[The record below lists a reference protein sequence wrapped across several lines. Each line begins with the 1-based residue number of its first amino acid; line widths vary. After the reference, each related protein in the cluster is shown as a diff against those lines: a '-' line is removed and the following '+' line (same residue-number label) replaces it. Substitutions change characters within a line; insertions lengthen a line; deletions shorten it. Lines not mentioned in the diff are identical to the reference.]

1 MTNPIGRA
9 LFQIAQVARNT
20 VEKNLPKVENPQVRN
35 TAQTAVDTFD
45 RFQKPLMDLSGGNIS
60 SAAVGAMAEVA
71 RSLVPQP
78 PATTGVVMTTSAS
91 ANVRAEATTGSD
103 KLTPTALPE
112 GTQVL
117 VTGPAQPGEMVDD
130 LGDQWVPVTIQL
142 PGQEPQA
149 GFINEGLLNPLP
161 EGQQPLP
168 GRLNPDGTVST
179 APTLTEDGLPT
190 PEHVGARTPPYLQGD
205 SQWAN
210 LPLNNNQTPLTQ
222 TDENGNVSPLLNADG
237 TPAYANDIGA
247 VGCLIT
253 SSAMSMSNTLQA
265 YGYPPVTPADL
276 DARVDQVNGYNE
288 YSGLATTE
296 QANAG
301 AVPLEVRQNVMD
313 TGLIDEALDVGLTVT
328 MEVRVGQTEDNPG
341 SMHFVTITGRTEN
354 EDGSVSYTALDPGY
368 RTGDQAREISFSVDA
383 EGQLHSEFP
392 KNPADENS
400 AVVTYDTAPR
410 VEGGDR
416 GTGMRVYWPTQ
427 EMIDNARA
435 ASEG

>member
-9 LFQIAQVARNT
+9 LFQIAQVARNV
-20 VEKNLPKVENPQVRN
+20 VEKNLPRVENPQVRN
-35 TAQTAVDTFD
+35 TAQAAVDTFD
-45 RFQKPLMDLSGGNIS
+45 RFQKPLMDLSGGNVP
-60 SAAVGAMAEVA
+60 SAVVGAMVGVA
-71 RSLVPQP
+71 RSLVPQL

-91 ANVRAEATTGSD
+91 ANVRAETTTGSE
-103 KLTPTALPE
+103 KLTPTALPS

-117 VTGPAQPGEMVDD
+117 VTGPAQTGERVEG
-130 LGDQWVPVTIQL
+130 LGDQWVPVTLQL
-142 PGQEPQA
+142 PGEEPRA
-149 GFINEGLLNPLP
+149 GFINAGLLNPLP

-168 GRLNPDGTVST
+168 GRLNPDGSVST
-179 APTLTEDGLPT
+179 VPTLTKDGLPT

-205 SQWAN
+205 SRWAN
-210 LPLNNNQTPLTQ
+210 LPLNNNQAQLTQ
-222 TDENGNVSPLLNADG
+222 TDEQGNVSPRFNADG
-237 TPAYANDIGA
+237 TPMYANDIGA

-276 DARVDQVNGYNE
+276 DARVDQANGYNE

-313 TGLIDEALDVGLTVT
+313 TGLIDEALAAGLTVT
-328 MEVRVGQTEDNPG
+328 LEVRVGRTEDNPG
-341 SMHFVTITGRTEN
+341 SMHFVTLTGRTEN
-354 EDGSVSYTALDPGY
+354 PDGSVSYTALDPGY

-392 KNPADENS
+392 ENPGVENS
-400 AVVTYDTAPR
+400 GLVTYDTAPR
-410 VEGGDR
+410 VDGGDR

-435 ASEG
+435 ASGG